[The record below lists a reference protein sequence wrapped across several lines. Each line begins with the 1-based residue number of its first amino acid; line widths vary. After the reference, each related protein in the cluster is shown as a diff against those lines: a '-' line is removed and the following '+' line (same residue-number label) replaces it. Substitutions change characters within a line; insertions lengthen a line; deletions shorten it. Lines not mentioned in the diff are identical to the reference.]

1 MLSIIDQIG
10 TFTYNAAKV
19 ISDYLRPSHKNEYS
33 INDTLEFS
41 DMLSSIPPLEDDKED
56 VSRVFESLCTN
67 IPIEETINYITEQ
80 VYVHENLTPT
90 CSKPI
95 FRRLSIKLA
104 TECTFKYNS
113 RLFKKVDG
121 CNMGGPQS
129 VTFSDIVQN
138 GKWCCYTI

>member
-33 INDTLEFS
+33 MNDKLKFS
-41 DMLSSIPPLEDDKED
+41 SMLSSIPPLEDDKED
-56 VSRVFESLCTN
+56 VSRVFESLFTN

-80 VYVHENLTPT
+80 VYVHEKLTPT
-90 CSKPI
+90 CSKLI
-95 FRRLSIKLA
+95 FRGLSIKFA

-121 CNMGGPQS
+121 CNMGGPLS
-129 VTFSDIVQN
+129 VTFSDIGQN
-138 GKWCCYTI
+138 GKWCC